1 MSSVEKGR
9 DSLIKS
15 YSFPHSNL
23 NLKSVRAIPQEAE
36 KMAGRI
42 LLRNTKTLSLYNWS
56 YAAGSLRNGRQVV
69 ALPPNGVTTNNNN
82 NDKRTLATSTATIA
96 NINGLVAPCLD
107 KNKRT
112 RVMST
117 SAISTKI
124 TDIVDNNKVVIF
136 SKSYCPFC
144 NMTKDLFTN
153 MGVED
158 VEVLELD
165 LIGDDGPEIAGELL
179 KLTKQRTFP
188 NVFVMQ
194 QHIGGNDD
202 TQAAGKNGKLHELL
216 GI

>member
-1 MSSVEKGR
+1 MLKSI
-9 DSLIKS
+9 DSFIKS

-23 NLKSVRAIPQEAE
+23 NLKSVRTISQEAE

-42 LLRNTKTLSLYNWS
+42 LLRNTKTLSLY
-56 YAAGSLRNGRQVV
+56 LRNGRQVV

>member
-1 MSSVEKGR
+1 M
-9 DSLIKS
+9 
-15 YSFPHSNL
+15 
-23 NLKSVRAIPQEAE
+23 NLKSGGTISQEAE

-42 LLRNTKTLSLYNWS
+42 LLRNTKKLSLYNWS
-56 YAAGSLRNGRQVV
+56 YAGSLRNGRQV
-69 ALPPNGVTTNNNN
+69 AFPPNGVTTNNNN
-82 NDKRTLATSTATIA
+82 DDKRTLVTSTATIA
-96 NINGLVAPCLD
+96 NINGLVVAPCLD
-107 KNKRT
+107 KSKRS

-153 MGVED
+153 MGVEN

-165 LIGDDGPEIAGELL
+165 LMGGDGDDISNELL

-202 TQAAGKNGKLHELL
+202 TQAAGRNGTLQELL

>member
-1 MSSVEKGR
+1 MV
-9 DSLIKS
+9 
-15 YSFPHSNL
+15 
-23 NLKSVRAIPQEAE
+23 
-36 KMAGRI
+36 GRI
-42 LLRNTKTLSLYNWS
+42 LLRNSTKTLSLHNFS
-56 YAAGSLRNGRQVV
+56 YAGSLRNGRQLF
-69 ALPPNGVTTNNNN
+69 ASAPNGITRNN
-82 NDKRTLATSTATIA
+82 NDDKHKRTLVTSTTANIA
-96 NINGLVAPCLD
+96 NINVLAASCLD

-117 SAISTKI
+117 SATSTKI
-124 TDIVDNNKVVIF
+124 SNIIDNNKVVIF

-153 MGVED
+153 MGVEN

-165 LIGDDGPEIAGELL
+165 LMGGDGDDISNELL

-202 TQAAGKNGKLHELL
+202 TQAAGRNGTLQELL

>member
-1 MSSVEKGR
+1 
-9 DSLIKS
+9 
-15 YSFPHSNL
+15 
-23 NLKSVRAIPQEAE
+23 
-36 KMAGRI
+36 MAGRI
-42 LLRNTKTLSLYNWS
+42 LLRNTKALSLYNWS
-56 YAAGSLRNGRQVV
+56 YAGSLRNGRQV
-69 ALPPNGVTTNNNN
+69 AFPPNGVTTNNND
-82 NDKRTLATSTATIA
+82 DKRTLATSTATIA
-96 NINGLVAPCLD
+96 NINGRAAPCLD

-112 RVMST
+112 RFIST
-117 SAISTKI
+117 SAVSTKI
-124 TDIVDNNKVVIF
+124 TDIVNNNKVVIF

-144 NMTKDLFTN
+144 NMTKSLFTN

-165 LIGDDGPEIAGELL
+165 LMGDDGAEISNELL

-202 TQAAGKNGKLHELL
+202 TQAAGRNGKLQELL